1 MAMVNEMREL
11 VNQLYSSFSS
21 DEADAWVSR
30 TADDVIVIGTDPD
43 EWWEG
48 RDRVTNMVTA
58 QLREMSDAG
67 VRLVADDPRIYEQ
80 GDVVW
85 SIDRPVLHLRD
96 GTKVPMRLTVIAIV
110 EAEELRV
117 KHCHYSVGAVNE
129 ETFGQELTTEEPSG
143 RG

>member
-1 MAMVNEMREL
+1 MVGGARSGH
-11 VNQLYSSFSS
+11 QRGDGAAAR
-21 DEADAWVSR
+21 DER
-30 TADDVIVIGTDPD
+30 
-43 EWWEG
+43 
-48 RDRVTNMVTA
+48 RR
-58 QLREMSDAG
+58 
-67 VRLVADDPRIYEQ
+67 RLVADDPRIYEQ

-129 ETFGQELTTEEPSG
+129 ETFGRELTTEERSG